1 MGTIAATFKKEF
13 RSYFNSPIAYIFITV
28 FLVLSNWLFMRGFFI
43 YNQADMRGYFAFLPW
58 IFLFFIPAVT
68 MRLWAEEKKQGTLEL
83 LMTFPVKDRDVVL
96 GKYLASLLFLTITVL
111 LSFSIPLTISIL
123 GDPDGGPILGSYVG
137 TILMGAAYLAIG
149 LFLSSLTENQIIAF
163 ILGVAGCF
171 LLFIVGEEFIL
182 STLPQALVPLFKFL
196 GLGTHFDSI
205 SRGVLDSRDILYYVS
220 VVVFF
225 LYLNVRSLESRKW
238 K

>member
-1 MGTIAATFKKEF
+1 
-13 RSYFNSPIAYIFITV
+13 
-28 FLVLSNWLFMRGFFI
+28 
-43 YNQADMRGYFAFLPW
+43 
-58 IFLFFIPAVT
+58 
-68 MRLWAEEKKQGTLEL
+68 
-83 LMTFPVKDRDVVL
+83 
-96 GKYLASLLFLTITVL
+96 
-111 LSFSIPLTISIL
+111 
-123 GDPDGGPILGSYVG
+123 
-137 TILMGAAYLAIG
+137 MGAAYLAIG

-171 LLFIVGEEFIL
+171 LLFIIGEEFVL
-182 STLPQALVPLFKFL
+182 FTLPQALVPLFKYL

-205 SRGVLDSRDILYYVS
+205 SRGVLDSRDILYYLS

>member
-13 RSYFNSPIAYIFITV
+13 RTYFNSPIAYIFITV
-28 FLVLSNWLFMRGFFI
+28 FLVLTNWLFMRAFFI
-43 YNQADMRGYFAFLPW
+43 YNQSDMRGYFAFLPW

-68 MRLWAEEKKQGTLEL
+68 MRLWAEEKKLGTMEL
-83 LMTFPVKDRDVVL
+83 LMTFPVRDRDVVL
-96 GKYLASLLFLTITVL
+96 GKYLASLLFLTITIL

-123 GDPDGGPILGSYVG
+123 GDPDGGPIFGSYLG

-149 LFLSSLTENQIIAF
+149 LFFSSLTENQIIAF

-171 LLFIVGEEFIL
+171 LLFIIGEEFVL
-182 STLPQALVPLFKFL
+182 LTLPQTLVPLFKFL

-205 SRGVLDSRDILYYVS
+205 SRGVLDSRDILYYLS

-225 LYLNVRSLESRKW
+225 LYLNVRSVESRKW